1 MLSREDLE
9 GAQLYSEALGIDLAS
24 GTDKAVFAWFLA
36 SQLYGGRIAESIA
49 ERTYGVFAA
58 EGLLSPAVIIG
69 AGREHLINP
78 VMRRGGYVRYD
89 NRKVD
94 QILRACHT
102 IGDEYGGRISS
113 LHEAAA
119 DAADLEA
126 RLKAIYGIGPVTAN
140 IFLRELRPVWAKA
153 DPAPLPVVVDL
164 AGVQGIDLRDYDR
177 KSLRFVRVEAGLL
190 RHRRQLEWRIQSPE
204 GSGRT

>member
-1 MLSREDLE
+1 MPATPS
-9 GAQLYSEALGIDLAS
+9 ATS
-24 GTDKAVFAWFLA
+24 T
-36 SQLYGGRIAESIA
+36 
-49 ERTYGVFAA
+49 AA
-58 EGLLSPAVIIG
+58 A
-69 AGREHLINP
+69 
-78 VMRRGGYVRYD
+78 
-89 NRKVD
+89 
-94 QILRACHT
+94 
-102 IGDEYGGRISS
+102 ISS

-119 DAADLEA
+119 DATDLEA